1 MWFLQCRW
9 RRGDLAFIA
18 LLLCSLSVA
27 ANEETSNTIKPG
39 KVVALSYTVSL
50 PDGEVVHSNVDG
62 PPIRYRQGDGKLLPA
77 LEAALDGLAAGD
89 KQSVTLAPEDIYG
102 PVNTAAFREVPIDQ
116 IPEAARHVCAFF
128 VAQGY
133 GRRARVAE
141 VKEDTV
147 ILDFNHPLAGQTLTY
162 DVAIL
167 SVE

>member
-50 PDGEVVHSNVDG
+50 PDGEVVHSNVNG

-77 LEAALDGLAAGD
+77 LEAALEGLAAGD
-89 KQSVTLAPEDIYG
+89 RKSVTLGPADVYG
-102 PVNTAAFREVPIDQ
+102 PVDAAAFLEVPIDQ
-116 IPEAARHVCAFF
+116 IPEESRHVGAFF
-128 VAQGY
+128 VARGY
-133 GRRARVAE
+133 RRSARVAE
-141 VKEDTV
+141 IKENSV
-147 ILDFNHPLAGQTLTY
+147 ILDFNHPLAGKTLTY
-162 DVAIL
+162 HVSIL